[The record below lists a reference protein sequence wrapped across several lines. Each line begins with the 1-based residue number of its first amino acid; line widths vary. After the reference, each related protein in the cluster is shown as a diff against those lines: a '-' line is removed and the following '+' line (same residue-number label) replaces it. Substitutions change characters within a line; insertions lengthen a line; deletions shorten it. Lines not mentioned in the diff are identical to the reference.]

1 MRSSP
6 NRVVFV
12 VLLAVLL
19 APLAAAADEAAS
31 PFPVNDTALY
41 VRALELAIGGDTIG
55 AEAALRDLLE
65 RFPASAYAERAQ
77 TYLSAWGSRVDR
89 SGIVPF
95 SILNL
100 VTATALT
107 VTIPLAFEI
116 ENTLVLS
123 LSGLAGVGV
132 GLGGSWLLA
141 RDIDLSWGQELWMDV
156 AQAVSLVDYLFAWL
170 IVSDTLPSEVQR
182 FVPLGAALTATLARG
197 LAYAAVGRGGALPAG
212 RPSFIGISYATAF
225 AYAMLTM
232 RGVIHGMGDD
242 LYRGLMIGIPT
253 AAAVGSY
260 FLWDVLDWRAE
271 RSGFMAPG
279 SLGGALAGFFV
290 SGILDYALGGIDS
303 QLTSGIILA
312 GAVAGQATAI
322 ALTARMSDEGAPT
335 VAQRGDGST
344 SPGSPAPLA
353 AQGAGETASR

>member
-6 NRVVFV
+6 IRVVFA

-19 APLAAAADEAAS
+19 APLAAAADENVLQLS
-31 PFPVNDTALY
+31 DDTALY
-41 VRALELAIGGDTIG
+41 VRALELAIGGDTIA
-55 AEAALRDLLE
+55 AEAALRELLA
-65 RFPASAYAERAQ
+65 RHPASVYAERAHD
-77 TYLSAWGSRVDR
+77 YLAAWGSRLDH

-132 GLGGSWLLA
+132 GLGGSWLLS

-156 AQAVSLVDYLFAWL
+156 AQVVSLADYLFVYL

-197 LAYAAVGRGGALPAG
+197 LAYTAVGRGGLRPAG

-225 AYAMLTM
+225 AYSLLAM
-232 RGVIHGMGDD
+232 RGVIHGMSDD

-253 AAAVGSY
+253 ATAIGSY
-260 FLWDVLDWRAE
+260 FLWDALDWKAA
-271 RSGFMAPG
+271 RSGFMSLG

-290 SGILDYALGGIDS
+290 SGIIDYAAGGIDS
-303 QLTSGIILA
+303 RLTSGIILA
-312 GAVAGQATAI
+312 GAVAGQAAAI
-322 ALTARMSDEGAPT
+322 ALTTNMSDEGASA
-335 VAQRGDGST
+335 VAQHSDSST
-344 SPGSPAPLA
+344 RPASPTPLA
-353 AQGAGETASR
+353 AQPVGETVSR

>member
-1 MRSSP
+1 MNARL
-6 NRVVFV
+6 V
-12 VLLAVLL
+12 VLAILPAVLL
-19 APLAAAADEAAS
+19 APLAAVADEAA
-31 PFPVNDTALY
+31 PALTEDTALY
-41 VRALELAIGGDTIG
+41 VRALELAIGGETIS
-55 AEAALRDLLE
+55 AEAALRELLA
-65 RFPASAYAERAQ
+65 RFPASVYAERAE
-77 TYLSAWGSRVDR
+77 TYLSAWGSRLDR

-107 VTIPLAFEI
+107 VTVPLAFEV

-132 GLGGSWLLA
+132 SLGGSWLLA

-170 IVSDTLPSEVQR
+170 TVSDTLPSDTQR

-225 AYAMLTM
+225 AYSMLTL
-232 RGVIHGMGDD
+232 RGVIHGMDDD

-253 AAAVGSY
+253 ATAVGSY
-260 FLWDVLDWRAE
+260 FLWETLDWKAE
-271 RSGFMAPG
+271 RSGFMALG
-279 SLGGALAGFFV
+279 ALGGALAGFFL
-290 SGILDYALGGIDS
+290 SGILDYSLGGIDS

-322 ALTARMSDEGAPT
+322 ALTARMSDEGVPA
-335 VAQRGDGST
+335 VAQRSDSST
-344 SPGSPAPLA
+344 SPASPTPLA
-353 AQGAGETASR
+353 AQPAGETVSR